1 MRRECWTSELRIAK
15 SISISDT
22 ERRSGGCALKAD
34 ELTSGDLCCVLGKR
48 TERAV
53 RSVSATQKSAEGI
66 VGEESKP

>member
-34 ELTSGDLCCVLGKR
+34 ELTSGDLFCV
-48 TERAV
+48 A
-53 RSVSATQKSAEGI
+53 SATEAAERPPDRGAE
-66 VGEESKP
+66 VSRRHSRLCRRLG